1 MPFSEEIKSILRV
14 NHAGELGAKQI
25 YKAQRRILGDD
36 PDLVL
41 MANQEE
47 RHLKTFTQLMVENRV
62 KPTLMQPLWHVLSY
76 GMGAA
81 TALMGKKAAHACT
94 IAVEEVIVEHYQEQ
108 IDALNNCPEHSD
120 LRATIQKFQKEEE
133 HHGEIAKDCGG
144 AEDKRYREI
153 SKVVKAITKM
163 AIAVSKRI

>member
-1 MPFSEEIKSILRV
+1 MSVSEEIKSILRV
-14 NHAGELGAKQI
+14 NHAGELGARQI
-25 YKAQRRILGDD
+25 YKAQRRVLGDD
-36 PDLVL
+36 PNLVL

-47 RHLKTFTQLMVENRV
+47 QHLKTFTQLMVENRV

-108 IDALNNCPEHSD
+108 IDALSDSPEHAD
-120 LRATIQKFQKEEE
+120 LRGTIQQFQQEEE

-144 AEDKRYREI
+144 EAAKGYREI
-153 SKVVKAITKM
+153 SKVVKAITKL
-163 AIAVSKRI
+163 AIAVSKKI

>member
-1 MPFSEEIKSILRV
+1 MSVSKEIEAILRV

-25 YKAQRRILGDD
+25 YNAQRRIIGDD
-36 PDLVL
+36 PNLVL

-47 RHLKTFTQLMVENRV
+47 QHLKTFTQLMVENKVR
-62 KPTLMQPLWHVLSY
+62 PTLMQPLWHVLSY
-76 GMGAA
+76 GMGAV

-108 IDALNNCPEHSD
+108 IDALNNSPEHES
-120 LRATIQKFQKEEE
+120 LREIIQTFQKEEE

-144 AEDKRYREI
+144 LNAKSYPEI
-153 SKVVKAITKM
+153 SKIVKKITKL